1 MEKQYPESA
10 VVFRNVG
17 QRYFPQT
24 RVECHYSVTSAHQWS
39 GSDWIGI
46 FKVGWSSLSEY
57 HTYSWS
63 LVPEG
68 YTEGNGVDCCALFQ
82 AFYLPR
88 PSAVEYHFVYVD
100 KMGKVCAQSRPFTF
114 CSPKPLDELETLR
127 EERNE
132 EEEGG
137 DDDDEEE
144 LLLVVPRAQLL
155 QRELDECLREK
166 AELQQ
171 AVQEAKQEM
180 EEEKRS
186 NRKAEGEWESERDAL
201 KEEIYQ
207 LHQILTH
214 KCDALKTVEGKHKD
228 VKSSQENL
236 NSELSQLTAEKVRSH
251 QHTKDLEDEVKVLTD
266 REKER
271 NVELERLK
279 EILMKISGQI
289 KHDEEK
295 RKLLQVENEAS
306 QAEVRSL
313 QARLDASERSAEGL
327 RGELR
332 ELGTRQG
339 HAHAELHQ
347 SRLQVAQLGL
357 QLSEE
362 KLLLREERANWALE
376 REAFRN
382 AAQFDQ
388 QKVEELR
395 SEVQRKEE
403 RLRQE
408 TTKVEKLQAEFLRE
422 NDSDRRQTE
431 QHSDKKQVMLP
442 PIVDPFFSE
451 LTGSIMW

>member
-1 MEKQYPESA
+1 MEKQYPQSA

-39 GSDWIGI
+39 SSDWIGI

-68 YTEGNGVDCCALFQ
+68 YTEGSDVDCCALFH
-82 AFYLPR
+82 ASYLPR
-88 PSAVEYHFVYVD
+88 PSTVEYHFVYVH
-100 KMGKVCAQSRPFTF
+100 KMGKVCGQSRPFTF
-114 CSPKPLDELETLR
+114 CAPKPLDELETLR
-127 EERNE
+127 EERDE
-132 EEEGG
+132 EDG
-137 DDDDEEE
+137 DDEEEE

-155 QRELDECLREK
+155 QSELEECLREK

-171 AVQEAKQEM
+171 AVLEAKQEI
-180 EEEKRS
+180 EEERRS
-186 NRKAEGEWESERDAL
+186 STKAKEEWETERDTM
-201 KEEIYQ
+201 KEEIHQ
-207 LHQILTH
+207 LCQNLTH
-214 KCDALKTVEGKHKD
+214 KCDALKKVEGKHKD
-228 VKSSQENL
+228 VESCQENL
-236 NSELSQLTAEKVRSH
+236 NSELSQLMAEKVHS
-251 QHTKDLEDEVKVLTD
+251 QQQIKDLEDEVKVLTE

-279 EILMKISGQI
+279 EILMKLSSQI

-295 RKLLQVENEAS
+295 RKLLQVEHEAT
-306 QAEVRSL
+306 QTEVRGL
-313 QARLDASERSAEGL
+313 QSRLDSSERLAEGL

-332 ELGTRQG
+332 ELGIRQG

-376 REAFRN
+376 REAFRS
-382 AAQFDQ
+382 AAQADQ
-388 QKVEELR
+388 QKVEDLR

-403 RLRQE
+403 Q
-408 TTKVEKLQAEFLRE
+408 LQAEFWSE
-422 NDSDRRQTE
+422 SDSNRMQAD
-431 QHSDKKQVMLP
+431 QHSDKKQLMVPAL
-442 PIVDPFFSE
+442 VDPVFSE
-451 LTGSIMW
+451 LMGSIMW